1 MNCPD
6 CALPLNARV
15 LERPRRPV
23 PMAACRCGGAWL
35 ELDALTALLGEV
47 ALDPLAGDT
56 SRRCPHCTLTLA
68 TVLLPGVVPV
78 ETCTACRGVW
88 LDWPDVL
95 ALRDPALEAL
105 LRPPP
110 ELRYAGLAPPDEP
123 SVMPEGAS
131 SPARSASSAAR
142 APRPAAPH
150 TAWSAPRARRKCN
163 PFPARPTS
171 TSVTA
176 PTASTWPRCSPTTE
190 VGKAVIAELGPTNT
204 GKTIE
209 RKVTARVGH
218 ARVALGRREARAAEP
233 RALDLHRRCAV
244 DRGVRGT
251 TAGARRRADPSRPQ
265 AAEHSGHGAGGCGT
279 RPRWRSSTAREISAS
294 WRRTSRRAPFTRATF
309 IES

>member
-123 SVMPEGAS
+123 SVMPEGGVFTCAKCQQRR
-131 SPARSASSAAR
+131 ARTEARGTSHGLVCAACAPEVQPIPR
-142 APRPAAPH
+142 APD
-150 TAWSAPRARRKCN
+150 
-163 PFPARPTS
+163 
-171 TSVTA
+171 
-176 PTASTWPRCSPTTE
+176 
-190 VGKAVIAELGPTNT
+190 
-204 GKTIE
+204 
-209 RKVTARVGH
+209 
-218 ARVALGRREARAAEP
+218 
-233 RALDLHRRCAV
+233 LDLGDGADGV
-244 DRGVRGT
+244 DL
-251 TAGARRRADPSRPQ
+251 
-265 AAEHSGHGAGGCGT
+265 
-279 RPRWRSSTAREISAS
+279 AS
-294 WRRTSRRAPFTRATF
+294 VLTDD
-309 IES
+309 